1 MGGGIKSLQNINLD
15 NGVGFR
21 VKKYLIQKGNK
32 KTKNS
37 NKRTVIKC
45 QRNQIT

>member
-1 MGGGIKSLQNINLD
+1 MD

-21 VKKYLIQKGNK
+21 VKKYSIQKGNK
-32 KTKNS
+32 KTKIS

-45 QRNQIT
+45 QQNQIT

>member
-1 MGGGIKSLQNINLD
+1 MGGGIKSLQNLFLD

-21 VKKYLIQKGNK
+21 VQKSQIQKGNK

-37 NKRTVIKC
+37 NKRMVIKC
-45 QRNQIT
+45 QQNQIT

>member
-21 VKKYLIQKGNK
+21 VKKHLIQKGNK
-32 KTKNS
+32 ETTIS

-45 QRNQIT
+45 QQNQIT

>member
-1 MGGGIKSLQNINLD
+1 MD

-21 VKKYLIQKGNK
+21 VKKYSIQKGNK

-45 QRNQIT
+45 NKIK

>member
-1 MGGGIKSLQNINLD
+1 MD

-21 VKKYLIQKGNK
+21 VKKYSIQKGNK

-37 NKRTVIKC
+37 NKRMVIKC
-45 QRNQIT
+45 QQNQIT